1 MKNFPDQNQ
10 FHDLVKRLQSY
21 TEQPDEILWKNI
33 DAALRPNRTF
43 AWVPWVDR
51 ATMAIIVVLAFLFVN
66 TENQLNP
73 KFQTVAHPKNLDSLY
88 DSSNA
93 FTPPSKNSKQ
103 AADSHLSSRVNEGKE
118 NIRDKVFPQFGSDKS
133 DSGSDLNGIASI
145 EGIVDST
152 HQVEQGKS
160 LKESYKADSLLVSPL
175 EVKQDSAENFHG
187 EKETKRVRK
196 KRLAFYAQITPMLSF
211 QRATPVSRDGVIVTE
226 LFNRSILSSDRFS
239 LSLEAGVQGF
249 ISKRFEYYG
258 GVSLYKQRQSL
269 RYAYHAVD
277 QVTVESNGEK
287 NYTVTPKSS
296 TAIVNYHMMNV
307 GVNAGLIY
315 SLYGKRLIHKI
326 GTGLS
331 YQRGFNQSDAEVYD
345 NAESSYLS
353 YQLFY
358 RNEISVNRRLRI
370 YIQPTFMHSFHVN
383 EKLDAPFTLKPYSAG
398 IGFGILYNF

>member
-21 TEQPDEILWKNI
+21 TEQPDEALWKNI

-51 ATMAIIVVLAFLFVN
+51 ATMAILVVLAFLFVN
-66 TENQLNP
+66 TGNQPSP
-73 KFQTVAHPKNLDSLY
+73 KFQTIEHPKKPDVTR

-93 FTPPSKNSKQ
+93 FTPPSNNLTQ
-103 AADSHLSSRVNEGKE
+103 VVDSHLNSRVNGSKE
-118 NIRDKVFPQFGSDKS
+118 NIPDKVFGKFGSNKS
-133 DSGSDLNGIASI
+133 DSGSDINGIAAI
-145 EGIVDST
+145 EGTVDSM
-152 HQVEQGKS
+152 HWVEQHNS
-160 LKESYKADSLLVSPL
+160 LNESHKTDSLLMSPL
-175 EVKQDSAENFHG
+175 EMKQDSAENYND

-196 KRLAFYAQITPMLSF
+196 KSLAFYAQITPMLSF

-226 LFNRSILSSDRFS
+226 LFNRSILSSDRFA

-258 GVSLYKQRQSL
+258 GVSLYKQGQSL
-269 RYAYHAVD
+269 RYAYHVVD
-277 QVTVESNGEK
+277 HVTVESNGEK

-331 YQRGFNQSDAEVYD
+331 YQRGFNQSDAEAYD

-383 EKLDAPFTLKPYSAG
+383 EKLNAPFTLKPYSAG